1 MKTKELKNK
10 NTGFTLIETLVYVAI
25 FSIFVGSLV
34 YFLNLMTT
42 SRINNQITLE
52 VNNQGNDVIRIITQS
67 VRNADNIDSP
77 LISSTSSSLELL
89 TSNPTT
95 SPTIFSE
102 IDGVLYITEGGGSPV
117 ALTNNKVAISNL
129 VFSNLSLPG
138 TPGSIQV
145 RFTMSSIV
153 SNPNYINK
161 LVNFYGTG
169 TIKK

>member
-1 MKTKELKNK
+1 MKIKELKNK

-42 SRINNQITLE
+42 SRINNQRTLE
-52 VNNQGNDVIRIITQS
+52 VNNQGNDAIRIITQS
-67 VRNADNIDSP
+67 VRNADSINNPSV
-77 LISSTSSSLELL
+77 SSTSSSLELL

-145 RFTMSSIV
+145 RFTMASIV